1 MFLFTSLP
9 ASEGAGAGSDSPV
22 TSAIK
27 DAAGRT
33 GVSFDYLIKTAERES
48 RLDPQAK
55 APTSSASGLFQFL
68 EQTWLGLVRSDGAR
82 LGMAGAAN
90 AVVAVRDGRLT
101 ISDPQLKARVLALRD
116 DPKVASTAAGVFTA
130 RNREALTGTLGRP
143 PSEGEL
149 YIAHFLGAGGAAQLV
164 KLAEIKPGANAASY
178 FGEAASANRG
188 IFYERSGRPR
198 TAAEVYHALIAAH
211 ESARP
216 PRPVEVA
223 AAAPTANVASDAP
236 AGKPL
241 LGLFRSLPEG
251 AANGIQKT
259 WAGLPHTSDF
269 AGASRRS
276 FFPYGD
282 DAVTATARAASG
294 LTPTEP
300 ATPVIVSAVASV
312 PEPALP
318 GAEVPLPPIRLL
330 AGQGI
335 HTRPMPAAPLNL
347 LSFTQIKG

>member
-9 ASEGAGAGSDSPV
+9 ANDAPSAGADSTV

-48 RLDPQAK
+48 RLDPDAK

-82 LGMAGAAN
+82 LGMANAAN
-90 AVVAVRDGRLT
+90 AVVADRDGRLT

-149 YIAHFLGAGGAAQLV
+149 YVAHFLGAGGAAQLV

-178 FGEAASANRG
+178 FSEAASANRS

-198 TAAEVYHALIAAH
+198 TAAEVYHTLIAAH

-216 PRPVEVA
+216 QRPVQIA
-223 AAAPTANVASDAP
+223 AAAPVTNVMSDAP

-251 AANGIQKT
+251 AASGIQKT
-259 WAGLPHTSDF
+259 WAGLPRTGDV
-269 AGASRRS
+269 AAASRRS
-276 FFPYGD
+276 FFPYGG
-282 DAVTATARAASG
+282 DAIAAAARAADG
-294 LTPTEP
+294 LTPLAP
-300 ATPVIVSAVASV
+300 AAPISV
-312 PEPALP
+312 QAKSTAPAPP
-318 GAEVPLPPIRLL
+318 GAWVPLPPLRPS
-330 AGQGI
+330 AGQGAYA
-335 HTRPMPAAPLNL
+335 RPALAVPLDL
-347 LSFTQIKG
+347 TSFTRTKG